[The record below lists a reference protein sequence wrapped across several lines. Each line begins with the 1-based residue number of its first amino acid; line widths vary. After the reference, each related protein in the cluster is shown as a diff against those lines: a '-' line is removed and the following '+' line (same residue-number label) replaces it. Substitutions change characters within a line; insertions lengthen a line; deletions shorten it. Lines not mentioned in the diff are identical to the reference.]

1 VKKTLILIICLSW
14 LLLLVTSASAI
25 DLTHKWGISGNGGL
39 WKLMMTDSS
48 QSDVWTIGFLGNL
61 NVKYGLTRNV
71 AVGVSGYYLNTGFAE
86 DAVDT
91 LGNVIGDAGFTFSRL
106 KDGAKQQ
113 NWLAEAMAY
122 YHFMPEKKFTPYV
135 FGGAGIYIWKWTD
148 KDGNQ
153 LAFIDSTVSPPRT
166 IELKDKEITLV
177 GGAGVE
183 WFPTEN
189 LSLNLGGKFHYL
201 SSWLTD
207 FEKGDRD
214 TLLDL
219 PQGMV
224 EAYAGLTYYFGA
236 PKDMDKDGVADK
248 MDQCENTPLGC
259 IVDANGC
266 QLDADGDGVC
276 DGLDKCPETP
286 KAAKVDA
293 NGCPT
298 DADGDKVYDGLDQC
312 ANTPV
317 GVKVDSKGCP
327 LDTDGDGVA
336 DHLDKQATT
345 AKGCSV
351 DKDGVSMDSDG
362 DGVCDGV
369 DKCSG
374 TAAGTAVDASGCP
387 TVAALEPKT
396 TITPMFKPG
405 KTVLDDAT
413 KARLDEIAATLMT
426 DKDAKIEVA
435 VYTDPSG
442 GKQVN
447 LVLSQKRA
455 DAVKD
460 YLVSKGVDATR
471 ITAVGKGKGTG
482 HLIEIN
488 RM

>member
-1 VKKTLILIICLSW
+1 MKKTFVMVICLTALF
-14 LLLLVTSASAI
+14 LLAASAGAI
-25 DLTHKWGISGNGGL
+25 DLTGKWGLSANGGL
-39 WKLMMTDSS
+39 WKLMVYDSTDS
-48 QSDVWTIGFLGNL
+48 DIWTVGFLGNL
-61 NVKYGLTRNV
+61 GVRYGLTRNL
-71 AVGVSGYYLNTGFAE
+71 AVGVSGYYLNTGQAE
-86 DAVDT
+86 DT
-91 LGNVIGDAGFTFSRL
+91 LGDAGFTFSRL

-113 NWLAEAMAY
+113 NWMVEAMAY
-122 YHFMPEKKFTPYV
+122 YHFMPDKKVTPYV
-135 FGGAGIYIWKWTD
+135 FGGGGIYIWKWTD

-153 LAFIDSTVSPPRT
+153 LAFISPTTSDT
-166 IELKDKEITLV
+166 IETKDKQITLV

-201 SSWLTD
+201 SDFISD
-207 FEKGDRD
+207 FEDADRD
-214 TLLDL
+214 SLDL

-224 EAYAGLTYYFGA
+224 ELYAGVTYYVGA
-236 PKDMDKDGVADK
+236 KKDSDKDGVGDK
-248 MDQCENTPLGC
+248 LDQCMDTPLGC

-286 KAAKVDA
+286 KGAKVDA

-298 DADGDKVYDGLDQC
+298 DADGDQVYDGIDQC
-312 ANTPV
+312 ANTPA

-327 LDTDGDGVA
+327 LDTDGDGVP
-336 DHLDKQATT
+336 DHLDKQPNTP
-345 AKGCSV
+345 KGCIV
-351 DKDGVSMDSDG
+351 DKDGVAMDSDG

-369 DKCSG
+369 DKCPG
-374 TAAGTAVDASGCP
+374 TGAGMAVDASGCP

-413 KARLDEIAATLMT
+413 KARLDEIAAALMAY
-426 DKDAKIEVA
+426 KDVMIEVA

-442 GKQVN
+442 GKQIN

-460 YLVSKGVDATR
+460 YLVSKGVDAAR

>member
-1 VKKTLILIICLSW
+1 MKKTLLFGICLIW
-14 LLLLVTSASAI
+14 LCLLVASAGAI

-39 WKLMMTDSS
+39 WKLMVYDSTDS
-48 QSDVWTIGFLGNL
+48 DIWTVGFLGNL
-61 NVKYGLTRNV
+61 GVRYGLTRNV
-71 AVGVSGYYLNTGFAE
+71 AVGISGYYLNTGQAE
-86 DAVDT
+86 DT
-91 LGNVIGDAGFTFSRL
+91 LGDAGFTFSRL

-113 NWLAEAMAY
+113 NWLVEAMAY
-122 YHFMPEKKFTPYV
+122 YHFMPDKKVTPYV
-135 FGGAGIYIWKWTD
+135 FGGAGILLWKVTD
-148 KDGNQ
+148 KDGNTIT
-153 LAFIDSTVSPPRT
+153 FPSSVSTDT
-166 IELKDKEITLV
+166 LELKDKQITLV
-177 GGAGVE
+177 GGLGLE

-201 SSWLTD
+201 SSFISD
-207 FEKGDRD
+207 FEKADRD
-214 TLLDL
+214 LLDL
-219 PQGMV
+219 PKGAV
-224 EAYAGLTYYFGA
+224 ELFAGVTYYTGKA
-236 PKDMDKDGVADK
+236 KDSDKDGVADK
-248 MDQCENTPLGC
+248 LDQCMDTPLGC

-266 QLDADGDGVC
+266 PLDADGDGVC

-286 KAAKVDA
+286 KGAKVDA

-298 DADGDKVYDGLDQC
+298 DADADGVYDGLDQC
-312 ANTPV
+312 ANTPA

-327 LDTDGDGVA
+327 LDTDGDGVP
-336 DHLDKQATT
+336 DHLDKQPTT
-345 AKGCSV
+345 AKGCKA

-369 DKCSG
+369 DKCPG
-374 TAAGTAVDASGCP
+374 TAAGIQVDATGCP
-387 TVAALEPKT
+387 TVAPLEPKT

-426 DKDAKIEVA
+426 YTDVKIEVA

-447 LVLSQKRA
+447 LVISQKRA